1 MAQRVLVID
10 DEAHIRELVRL
21 YLQRE
26 GFEIDEAEDGEAGL
40 AAAGGRTYDLIV
52 LDVLLPRRDGWQVC
66 REIRARSRV
75 PIIMLTARDDES
87 DVVVG
92 LELGADD
99 YLTKPFGP
107 RELVARVR
115 ALLRRSRE
123 PEPEPD
129 AERLQFPDFTLD
141 LAARELVVR
150 GTPVACPAKE
160 FDLLWLLASNPR
172 RVFSRDQLLEAVWG
186 TAEFI
191 EPRTV
196 DVHVHRLRERV
207 EPEPVRP
214 RYLITVW
221 GIGYRFEPGG
231 RAEAQGG

>member
-40 AAAGGRTYDLIV
+40 TAAGGRTYDLIV

-107 RELVARVR
+107 RELVARER

-123 PEPEPD
+123 PEPAPD

>member
-99 YLTKPFGP
+99 YLTKP
-107 RELVARVR
+107 
-115 ALLRRSRE
+115 
-123 PEPEPD
+123 
-129 AERLQFPDFTLD
+129 
-141 LAARELVVR
+141 
-150 GTPVACPAKE
+150 
-160 FDLLWLLASNPR
+160 
-172 RVFSRDQLLEAVWG
+172 
-186 TAEFI
+186 
-191 EPRTV
+191 
-196 DVHVHRLRERV
+196 
-207 EPEPVRP
+207 
-214 RYLITVW
+214 
-221 GIGYRFEPGG
+221 
-231 RAEAQGG
+231 